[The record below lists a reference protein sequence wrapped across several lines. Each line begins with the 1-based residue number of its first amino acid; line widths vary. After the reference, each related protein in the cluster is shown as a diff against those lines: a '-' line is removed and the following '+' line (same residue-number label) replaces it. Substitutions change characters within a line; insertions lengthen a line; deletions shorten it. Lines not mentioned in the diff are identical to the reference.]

1 MKNKF
6 IKSTIILI
14 IGGAITKVLA
24 MVIKIFL
31 TRSIGNNGIGLY
43 MLIMPTFNL
52 FITLCTMSLSTS
64 ISKLVAEKKNSKKVV
79 LGIVPI
85 SLIYNFIL
93 MILLIIL
100 SPFIANKLLNNPS
113 AYYPIVAISFTLP
126 FICISS
132 ILKGYFYG
140 HEFMTPYVISN
151 IIEQI
156 VRLLL
161 IIFLIPK
168 LLIYGINKA
177 VAGVVLINILSELS
191 SIITMIFFIPN
202 KKINLSYFKLDTD
215 IFKDILN
222 ISLSSTGSRL
232 IGSISYFL
240 EPIIL
245 SFILLKVGYSSNYI
259 VSEYGVITGYAFP
272 LLLIPSFFTM
282 AISTSL
288 LPVISSNYSRGN
300 YYYTKKKL
308 RQAIM
313 ISLIIGLIFTIVFMI
328 FPKEI
333 LRFIYNTSLGVKYVL
348 VVAPFFLLHY
358 IQGPLTSY
366 LQAVGKAHEAMVDT
380 LIGAVIKNILLLI
393 LPIFMGI
400 WGFIVASIV
409 NIFYVT
415 LMHIYHAKKLL

>member
-6 IKSTIILI
+6 IKSTMILI
-14 IGGAITKVLA
+14 VGGAITKILA
-24 MVIKIFL
+24 MIIKIFL
-31 TRSIGNNGIGLY
+31 TRSIGDNGIGLY

-64 ISKLVAEKKNSKKVV
+64 ISKLVSEKKSSKKVV
-79 LGIVPI
+79 LSIVPV

-93 MILLIIL
+93 MILLIIF
-100 SPFIANKLLNNPS
+100 SPFIANKLLNNPD
-113 AYYPIVAISFTLP
+113 AYYSIMAISFTLP
-126 FICISS
+126 FICLSS

-140 HEFMTPYVISN
+140 REYMIPYVISN
-151 IIEQI
+151 ITEQI
-156 VRLLL
+156 IRLLL

-168 LLIYGINKA
+168 FLIYGINIT
-177 VAGVVLINILSELS
+177 VSGVVLINILSELS
-191 SIITMIFFIPN
+191 SIITMILFIPN
-202 KKINLSYFKLDTD
+202 KKINIEYFKLDNN

-245 SFILLKVGYSSNYI
+245 SFILIKVGYDSNYI
-259 VSEYGVITGYAFP
+259 VSEYGIITGYVFP

-288 LPVISSNYSRGN
+288 LPVISNNYSRG
-300 YYYTKKKL
+300 YYKYAKKKL
-308 RQAIM
+308 HQAII
-313 ISLIIGLIFTIVFMI
+313 ISLFIGIIFTIIFMI

-333 LRFIYNTSLGVKYVL
+333 LKYIYNTTLGTKYVITI
-348 VVAPFFLLHY
+348 APFFLLHY

-366 LQAVGKAHEAMVDT
+366 LQAINKAHQAMLDT
-380 LIGAVIKNILLLI
+380 LIGAIIKNILLLI
-393 LPIFMGI
+393 LPIFIGI
-400 WGFIVASIV
+400 WGFIVSSII

-415 LMHIYHAKKLL
+415 FLHIYHTKKSL